1 MSMLPLMGA
10 AALSIVRAE
19 RLDILPA
26 CALVASSIVFFGSHI
41 LTVLWGSTVLVL
53 MCVTIVILIPSVR
66 RGVRARRLIRVPA
79 VVLPALLV
87 NAWFLLPTAAYASHT
102 RIGSRYG
109 VAYNTLRATM
119 RLVTFDHLFAL
130 SRATT
135 VPGYPDYVL
144 SLPTVTI
151 VWVLVSMAMLLWS
164 VRRGIWL
171 RMLVI
176 FALLTTGMVVLMTH
190 LGLLLALPKPY
201 TLLQFS
207 YRLEGYVLMG
217 VTAAVIV
224 ILVVVRSGGNR
235 LQRWSWTIV
244 PVLAVSLFGAVQQLD
259 AYPRT
264 EVSRG
269 VALTSTAE
277 IFAQRYIDYTYALLP
292 FVSERGLPK
301 LSISPAE
308 VHGNNA
314 SLTVHAR
321 PGQLI
326 ATNIGGGPDLLR
338 IAGAGIAGIDE
349 RAQLVLA
356 IGTTASKGAIKPHT
370 PVSTEHIS
378 ISQAERLPVV
388 LGRLLALAGVVMLLV
403 IFAVLSV
410 RNHRNKGGRR

>member
-1 MSMLPLMGA
+1 MLPLMGA

-224 ILVVVRSGGNR
+224 IQIGRASCR
-235 LQRWSWTIV
+235 
-244 PVLAVSLFGAVQQLD
+244 
-259 AYPRT
+259 
-264 EVSRG
+264 
-269 VALTSTAE
+269 
-277 IFAQRYIDYTYALLP
+277 
-292 FVSERGLPK
+292 ER
-301 LSISPAE
+301 
-308 VHGNNA
+308 V
-314 SLTVHAR
+314 
-321 PGQLI
+321 
-326 ATNIGGGPDLLR
+326 
-338 IAGAGIAGIDE
+338 
-349 RAQLVLA
+349 
-356 IGTTASKGAIKPHT
+356 
-370 PVSTEHIS
+370 
-378 ISQAERLPVV
+378 
-388 LGRLLALAGVVMLLV
+388 
-403 IFAVLSV
+403 
-410 RNHRNKGGRR
+410 